1 VEEPAQKGSWKAATA
16 IMKVLLVD
24 DNEELR
30 EFLTLSL
37 SESNMDVVAAADGA
51 QALAAIEKEKFEVAI
66 IDSVMPGEDGIALTM
81 KIRATKAGQKLPIL
95 VMSALSTALARRM
108 AKNAGANEFL
118 PKPFSPTQ
126 LLEQV
131 RSITRG

>member
-1 VEEPAQKGSWKAATA
+1 
-16 IMKVLLVD
+16 M
-24 DNEELR
+24 
-30 EFLTLSL
+30 
-37 SESNMDVVAAADGA
+37 VVIVVVGVVKRTGRAPTSKRC
-51 QALAAIEKEKFEVAI
+51 AAIEREKFEVAI
-66 IDSVMPGEDGIALTM
+66 IDSVMPNEDGIALTV

-95 VMSALSTALARRM
+95 IMSALSTALARRM

-131 RSITRG
+131 RSITRS